1 MQKNKERVK
10 TRDDSTKNATLH
22 KNISNRTTTVGDRK
36 ILFFI
41 CLFDRDSSFL
51 KISNI
56 FLLHHESFQQQF
68 LQYEHRFP

>member
-41 CLFDRDSSFL
+41 CLFDREQFIFKNQQYFFIASRI
-51 KISNI
+51 ISAAV
-56 FLLHHESFQQQF
+56 SAM
-68 LQYEHRFP
+68 

>member
-1 MQKNKERVK
+1 MQKNEKRVK
-10 TRDDSTKNATLH
+10 TRDDSTKNAKLH

-36 ILFFI
+36 SYFSSV
-41 CLFDRDSSFL
+41 CLTGSSSFL